1 MKKKLLSILIF
12 LCAFFM
18 QAQETSLTAGG
29 ESSGSGG
36 TISYSVGQTV
46 YETSTGSNGKVITGV
61 QQSYEITNVLGFE
74 EVIGINLSVAAYP
87 NPTAN
92 YLTLKVDEISNLT
105 FQLYDTYGR
114 FLQNKKI
121 SSSETK
127 IDMTGLAPAIYFLK
141 VNKNNKEIK
150 IIKIVKK

>member
-1 MKKKLLSILIF
+1 MKRKLLSILIF

-29 ESSGSGG
+29 EASGSGG

-46 YETSTGSNGKVITGV
+46 YETSTGSNGEVITGV
-61 QQSYEITNVLGFE
+61 QQSYEISDILGLE
-74 EVIGINLSVAAYP
+74 EAIGINLSVAAYP

-92 YLTLKVDEISNLT
+92 YLTLTVDEISNLT
-105 FQLYDTYGR
+105 FQLYDTSGR
-114 FLQNKKI
+114 FLQNEKI
-121 SSSETK
+121 TSTK
-127 IDMTGLAPAIYFLK
+127 TSIDMTRLAPAIYFLR
-141 VNKNNKEIK
+141 VIKNNKEIK